1 MAGGIVGGVFVLFLV
16 FAVVG
21 MLSGPGGRSANGRD
35 RLVVADRTPTSS
47 TGQEETSASAAPEE
61 PTPTP
66 TPTPSPTVAEPR
78 TYRGAGD
85 KVLKVKETEDIL
97 LAMLTHRGGSN
108 FIVNPIDPGGAEQ
121 ASIVNE
127 IGAYNGTVIVNEDNG
142 KVLRGFKIKADG
154 AWTLTLKPLTM
165 AREWGGDRV
174 SGRGDEVLL
183 LSPAA
188 SGLTTVKA
196 NHSGSS
202 NFIVNSYAEQ
212 SRENLVNEIGS
223 YRGEVLLPDG
233 TVLVTVHADGKWTF
247 TKS

>member
-1 MAGGIVGGVFVLFLV
+1 MVGGIVGGVFVLFLV

-21 MLSGPGGRSANGRD
+21 MLIGPGGRSANGRD
-35 RLVVADRTPTSS
+35 RLVVAEQTPTSS
-47 TGQEETSASAAPEE
+47 TGQEETSAPAAQEE
-61 PTPTP
+61 PAP
-66 TPTPSPTVAEPR
+66 TPTPSPTVAKPR

-85 KVLKVKETEDIL
+85 KVLKVEETENIL
-97 LAMLTHRGGSN
+97 LATLTHQGGAN

-127 IGAYNGTVIVNEDNG
+127 IGAYNGTVIVNEDHG

-165 AREWGGDRV
+165 AREWGGDRI

-196 NHSGSS
+196 DHSGSS
-202 NFIVNSYAEQ
+202 NFIVTSYAEQ

-233 TVLVTVHADGKWTF
+233 TVLVTVHADGRWTF